1 MGYALASAALQAG
14 HQVVLI
20 SAPTALK
27 PPKRAKTV
35 SVQTS
40 QEMFEAVRT
49 YFNACDCLIMAA
61 AVSDWRPKKTA
72 SAKIKKSV
80 RQLVL
85 HLVPTP
91 DILAWAGQH
100 KKAHQRLVGFAL
112 EDRDLLANAE
122 KKRVAKRADIIV
134 ANSPQAIGSAVSTVY
149 IKGQTGDWQVLRQK
163 SKTQIAKKI
172 VQLVEKLFEKT

>member
-1 MGYALASAALQAG
+1 M
-14 HQVVLI
+14 LI

-27 PPKRAKTV
+27 APKKAKIV
-35 SVQTS
+35 PVQTS
-40 QEMFEAVRT
+40 QEMFDAVRT
-49 YFNACDCLIMAA
+49 YFDACDCLIMAA

-72 SAKIKKSV
+72 SAKIKKSA

-85 HLVPTP
+85 QLVPTP

-122 KKRVAKRADIIV
+122 KKRIAKRADIIV
-134 ANSPQAIGSAVSTVY
+134 ANSPQAIGSAASTVY
-149 IKGQTGDWQVLRQK
+149 IKGQVGDWQVLRHK

-172 VQLVEKLFEKT
+172 VQMVEKLFKNS